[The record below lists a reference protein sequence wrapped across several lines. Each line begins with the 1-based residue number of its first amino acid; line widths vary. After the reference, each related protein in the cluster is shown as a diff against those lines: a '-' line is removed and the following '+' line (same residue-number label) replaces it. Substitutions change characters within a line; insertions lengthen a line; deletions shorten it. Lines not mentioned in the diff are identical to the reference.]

1 MYDFFKIKVGF
12 TGNKTFL
19 YPEFSAK
26 TTSKDLMIRGGDFY
40 ALWLEDRQ
48 IWSTNPQDV
57 CDIIDSELYKR
68 KEELKETY
76 GPDIRLKLMDDFSSR
91 MFIEFRK
98 YCKIIHDNY
107 HELNKNII
115 FSNTETKKTDY
126 ISKRLNYPLEKS
138 SIKAYD
144 ELMNTLYLPYE
155 RQKLEWA
162 IGAIISGDSKDI
174 QKFIVLYGPPGS
186 GKSTILNIIQKL
198 FPGYYTSFSSKK
210 LTSNNAFAMEDF
222 RDNPL
227 IAIEHDGSL
236 AKIETNTKLNSIV
249 SHEYQEINEKHK
261 SSYSS
266 RFDTFIFIGT
276 NEPVKITDA
285 KSGIIRRLIDVY
297 PSGNKIEFNH
307 YNELMDQINFE
318 LSGIAYHCLEV
329 YTSMGSSYYN
339 NYISTEM
346 IGETND
352 FFNFIEDNYEFFAI
366 ENPDGVSL
374 TAAWNRYK
382 DYIEEARVPYPF
394 SKRIF
399 KIELKNYFED
409 FKERSTN
416 NARNIYLGFKKDK
429 FKYVPLIKPDD
440 IPKKESWLKFNKT
453 KSLFDD
459 IFKDCPAQLCSV
471 AGTPLMKWSE
481 CTTTLKDISSKDLHY
496 VKVPKNLIVIDFDIK
511 DAEGNKSYE
520 LNYKAASRWP
530 ATYAEL
536 SKSGAGI
543 HLHYIY
549 DGDVDMLSRLYDE
562 DIEIKVFKGNSS
574 LRRML
579 TKCNDISIA
588 SINSGLP
595 LKEEKKVFNE
605 SIIKDEKHLR
615 AKIIKALRKEVHAST
630 KPNMDYIYM
639 VLDESYKS
647 GMSYNVEDMAPDIQL
662 FALNSTHQSDYCLNL
677 INKMHFCSDEASMSV
692 NGKDDMPIIFYDV
705 EIFPNVFI
713 LCWKKL
719 GEGNVVNKMINPSP
733 DDINSL
739 IKYRL
744 VGFNNRRYDNHI
756 LYARLM
762 GYNNEQLFNL
772 SQRIIAADKN
782 AFFGEAYSLSYTDIY
797 DFLNSGNK
805 MSLKKWEIKLGIHHQ
820 ENSYSWDKP
829 LPEDKWEEVA
839 GYCANDVIATEAVW
853 DANQEDWM
861 AREILADLSGLSVND
876 TTNQHT
882 TRIIVGTAKK
892 PQEEFVYTDLSTIF
906 SGYEFSPYGIDK
918 ARYNEGTKIVSGK
931 SLYLGEDP
939 GEGGYVYA
947 EPGMYTN
954 VALLDIASMHP
965 HSLIRLNLFGDKYT
979 ARFKEIVDI
988 RILIKHGKFD
998 EVRQMM
1004 DGKLAKYLDDPNQA
1018 KKLANALKT
1027 AINSVY
1033 GLTSAKFENK
1043 LKDPRNIDNIVAKY
1057 GALFMINLKHEVQKR
1072 GFTVAHIK
1080 TDSIKIPNATPEIIQ
1095 FVTEYGKEYGY
1106 SFEHEATYEKMC
1118 LINDA
1123 VYIAKYNDGNH
1134 EFELSTGEKIKT
1146 SWTATGAQFA
1156 VPYIFKTIF
1165 SNTKLCFK
1173 DVCETKSTTTSL
1185 YLDMNENLGEDEHD
1199 YKFVGRV
1206 GSFIPVKPGNGG
1218 GVLLYLKGEQLVSV
1232 SGTKKKGKVSKDEEP
1247 FYRWLESESVDRET
1261 YNDILDDRYYRGLV
1275 DDAVDTISEFGDF
1288 EWFSS

>member
-1 MYDFFKIKVGF
+1 MYDFFEVKVKSEKGR
-12 TGNKTFL
+12 NVIYPIFL
-19 YPEFSAK
+19 SL
-26 TTSKDLMIRGGDFY
+26 TRSKDLMIRGNDFY
-40 ALWLEDRQ
+40 AIWLEDEE
-48 IWSTNPQDV
+48 IWSTDIQKAGEVIDKAIFKKQEEMKAIQPDTVIDV
-57 CDIIDSELYKR
+57 VL
-68 KEELKETY
+68 LQN
-76 GPDIRLKLMDDFSSR
+76 FSSKKWT
-91 MFIEFRK
+91 EFRQ
-98 YCKIIHDNY
+98 YCKSLPDNY
-107 HELNKNII
+107 HPLNRSII
-115 FSNTETKKTDY
+115 FSNTNTKKSDY
-126 ISKRLNYPLEKS
+126 ISKRLDYPLEKS

-144 ELMNTLYLPYE
+144 EIISTLYSEEE
-155 RQKLEWA
+155 RRKIEWA
-162 IGAIISGDSKDI
+162 IGAVISGDSKSI
-174 QKFIVLYGPPGS
+174 QKFMVFYGPPGT
-186 GKSTILNIIQKL
+186 GKSTILNIIQML
-198 FPGYYTSFSSKK
+198 FPDYYIPFDSKK
-210 LTSNNAFAMEDF
+210 LTSKDSFVLQMF
-222 RDNPL
+222 RSNPL
-227 IAIEHDGSL
+227 IAIDHDGSL
-236 AKIETNTKLNSIV
+236 AKVETNTRLNSMV
-249 SHEYQEINEKHK
+249 SHEYMEVEEKFK
-261 SSYSS
+261 SPYSS
-266 RFDTFIFIGT
+266 RFDTFLFIGT
-276 NEPVKITDA
+276 NEPVKVTDA
-285 KSGIIRRLIDVY
+285 KSGIIRRLIDIY
-297 PSGNKIEFNH
+297 PTGNKIEFDH
-307 YNELMDQINFE
+307 YNELMDQVRFE

-329 YTSMGSSYYN
+329 YTSLGPSYYN

-352 FFNFIEDNYEFFAI
+352 FYNFIEDNYEFFAI
-366 ENPDGVSL
+366 ENPGGIQLS
-374 TAAWNRYK
+374 TAWLRYK
-382 DYIEEARVPYPF
+382 EYCEEARVPYPF

-409 FKERSTN
+409 FKERYDANT
-416 NARNIYLGFKKDK
+416 RNVYLGFKKDK
-429 FKYVPLIKPDD
+429 FKYVPLIKPED
-440 IPKKESWLKFNKT
+440 IPKKESWLKFNKS

-459 IFKDCPAQLCSV
+459 IFKDCPAQLCSS

-481 CTTTLKDISSKDLHY
+481 CTTTLKDIHTSDLHY

-511 DAEGNKSYE
+511 DDKGEKSYE

-595 LKEEKKVFNE
+595 LKEEKKVFND

-615 AKIIKALRKEVHAST
+615 AKIIKALRKEVHAAT
-630 KPNMDYIYM
+630 KPNMDYIFM
-639 VLDESYKS
+639 VLDEAYKS

-677 INKMHFCSDEASMSV
+677 INKMHFCSDEASVSV
-692 NGKDDMPIIFYDV
+692 NGKEDMPIIFYDV
-705 EIFPNVFI
+705 EIFPNLFI

-719 GEGNVVNKMINPSP
+719 GESNLVNKIINPSP

-762 GYNNEQLFNL
+762 GYNNEQLYNL
-772 SQRIIAADKN
+772 SQRIISGDKN

-805 MSLKKWEIKLGIHHQ
+805 MSLKKWEIKLDIHHQ
-820 ENSYSWDKP
+820 ESGFDWNQP
-829 LPEDKWEEVA
+829 LPEEHWNEVA
-839 GYCANDVIATEAVW
+839 EYCANDVIATEAVW
-853 DANQEDWM
+853 NANQEDWM
-861 AREILADLSGLSVND
+861 ARQILADLSGLSVND

-892 PQEEFVYTDLSTIF
+892 PQEEFIYTNLADIF
-906 SGYEFSPYGIDK
+906 PGYEFSPYGIEK
-918 ARYNEGTKIVSGK
+918 SRYNEGTKIVSGK

-965 HSLIRLNLFGDKYT
+965 HSLIRLNMFGDKYT
-979 ARFKEIVDI
+979 ARFKELVDI
-988 RILIKHGKFD
+988 RILIKHGEFD
-998 EVRQMM
+998 TVRHML
-1004 DGKLAKYLDDPNQA
+1004 DGKLAKYLDDPSQA

-1033 GLTSAKFENK
+1033 GLTSARFENK

-1080 TDSIKIPNATPEIIQ
+1080 TDSIKIPNATPEIID
-1095 FVTEYGKEYGY
+1095 FVMEYGKQYGY

-1118 LINDA
+1118 LVNDA
-1123 VYIAKYNDGNH
+1123 VYIAKYDN
-1134 EFELSTGEKIKT
+1134 GE
-1146 SWTATGAQFA
+1146 WTATGAQFQ
-1156 VPYIFKTIF
+1156 VPYVFKTLF
-1165 SNTKLCFK
+1165 SHEKLTFN
-1173 DVCETKSTTTSL
+1173 DICETKSTTTSL
-1185 YLDMNENLGEDEHD
+1185 YLDMNENLGSDEHD
-1199 YKFVGRV
+1199 YIFVGRV
-1206 GSFIPVKPGNGG
+1206 GSFVPVKPGNGG

-1232 SGTKKKGKVSKDEEP
+1232 TGTKKKGKVSKDEEP
-1247 FYRWLESESVDRET
+1247 FYRWLESESIDRKT

-1275 DDAVDTISEFGDF
+1275 DDAVDTISDFGDF
-1288 EWFSS
+1288 EWFCS